1 MKQDQLLAKQLVE
14 SSNLSRDA
22 NSPASGTNDSPKSPD
37 RPTALPN
44 LLVFA
49 RKVAQSISTLHIP
62 GYRLSVAVG
71 RIAGRVID
79 DSIAEC

>member
-1 MKQDQLLAKQLVE
+1 
-14 SSNLSRDA
+14 
-22 NSPASGTNDSPKSPD
+22 
-37 RPTALPN
+37 
-44 LLVFA
+44 LVFA